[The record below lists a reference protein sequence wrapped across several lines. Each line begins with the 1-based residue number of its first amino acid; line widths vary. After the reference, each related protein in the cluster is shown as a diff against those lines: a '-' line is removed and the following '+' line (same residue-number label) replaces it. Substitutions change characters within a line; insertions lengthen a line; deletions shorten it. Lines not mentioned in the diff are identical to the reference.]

1 MNICYLDFWP
11 GFDSNSNWFNLL
23 FSDYFDGKQ
32 LNFNCL
38 PQDADIIVYSCFGI
52 EHYKYLET
60 KAIKI
65 FFTGENQRPSEYCDY
80 SLSFDFDSNG
90 GKNLRLPLWYL
101 YINWWNIPNFEHS
114 KIMKDDLFKQWDP
127 EEVCNRESFCSIVI
141 GNLVQNRIDV
151 ARKMNEIN
159 PVHGYGSVFG
169 NYFSGNK
176 IDLIKKYKYNICFE
190 NTIQEGYVTE
200 KLLEAKVA
208 GCIPIYYGH
217 PAVSKDFNE
226 KGFINYYNYND
237 ISSFFDYIKR
247 LEKDKDLC
255 YNIIN
260 QKIFNKEPS
269 LDFIFDFLDKIIKE
283 K

>member
-11 GFDSNSNWFNLL
+11 GFNRNSNWFNLL
-23 FSDYFDGKQ
+23 FLDYFNGKE
-32 LNFNCL
+32 LNFNSD
-38 PQDADIIVYSCFGI
+38 PKDADIILFSCFGI
-52 EHYKYLET
+52 MHRQHLQT

-65 FFTGENQRPSEYCDY
+65 FFTGENQRSPEYCDY
-80 SLSFDFDSNG
+80 SLSFDFNSNN

-114 KIMKDDLFKQWDP
+114 KIMKNDLFKEWDA
-127 EEVCNRESFCSIVI
+127 EEVISRENFCSII
-141 GNLVQNRIDV
+141 ISNFVQNRIDV
-151 ARKMNEIN
+151 ARKMNEIKL
-159 PVHGYGSVFG
+159 VHGYGSVFG

-200 KLLEAKVA
+200 KLLEAKIA

-217 PAVSKDFNE
+217 PTVSKDFNE
-226 KGFINYYNYND
+226 ESFINYYNYNNLD
-237 ISSFFDYIKR
+237 SFFDYIKN
-247 LEKDKDLC
+247 LEKNKDLC
-255 YNIIN
+255 IN
-260 QKIFNKEPS
+260 LINKKLFNKEPS
-269 LDFIFDFLDKIIKE
+269 LNFIFNFLDRIIK